1 MCTHF
6 EQLVVID
13 TRDSQLFVMHW
24 RIAHYS
30 DEATMC
36 VVVAIT
42 HDFAQENV

>member
-1 MCTHF
+1 
-6 EQLVVID
+6 
-13 TRDSQLFVMHW
+13 MHW

-42 HDFAQENV
+42 HDFAQENVWGALDMVSKIQWYAN